1 MKDINLAMANKSHP
15 IFKVY
20 FWQCIVTPHM
30 ANLAEALAA
39 QGYAVTYVANES
51 LSSDRQQMGWIAPVL
66 KHAELRIASDAQE
79 VTQIALSA
87 PADSIHICQGLR
99 GNGLV
104 RIAQQVL
111 AKRRFRQWIII
122 ETVDDAGFSG
132 FLKRALYRWLLIRKQ
147 KTLQGILAIG
157 WETSDWLLARGVPQY
172 HLFPFAYFLSDAI
185 SSVKRTREAAMP
197 FRFLFVGQ
205 LIERKRVDHLIQ
217 ALASFD
223 SHELELVVI
232 GEGPMR
238 TPWEAMA
245 NEVLPKRVRWKGR
258 MSINEIP
265 QQMANADCLVLP
277 SRHDGW
283 GAVVSEAL
291 MVGTP
296 VICSD
301 ACGSAGIVR
310 ESGFGGVFPADDK
323 DSLVFLLQ
331 QTLGEGALGPEERLK
346 LAKWAMALSASAG
359 ARYLSEI
366 FAYQEASGQR
376 PQMPWQ
382 REHTC

>member
-1 MKDINLAMANKSHP
+1 MKDTNLAMSNKSHP

-20 FWQCIVTPHM
+20 FWQRIVTPHM

-39 QGYAVTYVANES
+39 RGHAVTYVANES

-66 KHAELRIASDAQE
+66 NHAELRIASDAQE
-79 VTQIALSA
+79 VTKIVLSA
-87 PADSIHICQGLR
+87 PSDSIHICQGLR

-111 AKRRFRQWIII
+111 AKRRVRQWIIM
-122 ETVDDAGFSG
+122 EMVDDAGFSG
-132 FLKRALYRWLLIRKQ
+132 FLKRALYRWLLIRRQ
-147 KTLQGILAIG
+147 KTLQGILTIG
-157 WETSDWLLARGVPQY
+157 WETSDWLQALGVSQDRI
-172 HLFPFAYFLSDAI
+172 FPFAYFLSDAI
-185 SSVKRTREAAMP
+185 SSVKRTCEAALS

-205 LIERKRVDHLIQ
+205 LIELKRVDYLIQ
-217 ALASFD
+217 ALASID
-223 SHELELVVI
+223 AHELELVVI
-232 GEGPMR
+232 GDGPMR
-238 TPWEAMA
+238 EEWEQMA
-245 NEVLPKRVRWKGR
+245 NHLLPNRVHWLGR
-258 MSINEIP
+258 MSMNEIP
-265 QQMANADCLVLP
+265 QHMINADCLVLP

-310 ESGFGGVFPADDK
+310 VSGFGGVFPRVDK

-331 QTLGEGALGPEERLK
+331 QTLGRGPLVPEERLK

-366 FAYQEASGQR
+366 LAYKEGVEQKPR
-376 PQMPWQ
+376 VFWQ